1 MSVSSSSHIPQS
13 LNISADGDLASK
25 LARLAGEADCIK
37 QKMSDTGTRHAASS
51 KNRFVF
57 PTITFA
63 MIIYAS
69 KLFRSNVFQK
79 SSSVDCESNKRR

>member
-1 MSVSSSSHIPQS
+1 MSVSSSSHAPQS

-37 QKMSDTGTRHAASS
+37 QKMSDTEARHAASS
-51 KNRFVF
+51 KHRFAF
-57 PTITFA
+57 SKITFV
-63 MIIYAS
+63 MIIHTS